1 MFAEEF
7 RDAAGFGWLLP
18 SSDPSHD
25 WRALMTKKAAEVER
39 LNGVYNRL
47 LTQAGVNMIEG
58 RGRLG
63 PGPHTVTVDLAGG
76 KGTRV
81 LTARHIL
88 IATGG
93 RPVKAPIPG
102 AEHAITS
109 DEALALAS
117 LPTRPA
123 DLPVV
128 IVGAGYI
135 SVEFAGI
142 FAGLGARVHLIYRK
156 NLPLAGFDNE
166 CRAHVAHVMAGR
178 GIGLHPR
185 STPLSITK
193 NPDGS
198 FDVAIDTLPDTDG
211 DGDGAENGSAGA
223 APPPQRP
230 PPTRS
235 VIRAGLVM
243 FGTGRAPNTEG
254 LGLAEAGVRLTP
266 GGAIAVD
273 AYSRTSVPGVWAIG
287 DVTDR
292 LALTPVALME
302 GMAFVESALGP
313 RLTRPVYSKIA
324 TACFVQPPLAACGL
338 TEEAAIER
346 LAGPVDVYVSAFKP
360 MRNTL
365 SGRDERTLMKLVV
378 DGTTDEV
385 VGAHMVGPDAPE
397 IMQGVAI
404 AMRCGARKADF
415 DGTVGIHPSAA
426 EEFVTMRTRTRR
438 VAGKGKG
445 GKAEGGGA
453 A

>member
-7 RDAAGFGWLLP
+7 RDAAGFGWATP
-18 SSDPSHD
+18 TSTIHD
-25 WRALMTKKAAEVER
+25 WPALIAKKAAEVER

-47 LTQAGVNMIEG
+47 LTQAGVNMLEG
-58 RGRLG
+58 RARLG
-63 PGPHTVTVDLAGG
+63 PGPHTVTVELAGG
-76 KGTRV
+76 KGSRV

-109 DEALALAS
+109 DEALALTH
-117 LPTRPA
+117 LPSA
-123 DLPVV
+123 AAGGLPVL

-142 FAGLGARVHLIYRK
+142 FAGLGAGVHLVYRK
-156 NLPLAGFDNE
+156 HLPLAGFDNE
-166 CRAHVAHVMAGR
+166 CRAHVAGVMGGR
-178 GIGLHPR
+178 GTTLHPR
-185 STPLSITK
+185 TTPVSIAK
-193 NPDGS
+193 LADGS
-198 FDVAIDTLPDTDG
+198 FEVTLESMPADEGGGEDG
-211 DGDGAENGSAGA
+211 GPAAPA
-223 APPPQRP
+223 APPA
-230 PPTRS
+230 RS
-235 VIRAGLVM
+235 VVRASVVM
-243 FGTGRAPNTEG
+243 FGTGRAPNTGG
-254 LGLAEAGVRLTP
+254 LGLKEAGVSTTP

-273 AYSRTSVPGVWAIG
+273 AHSRTTAPDVWAIG

-302 GMAFVESALGP
+302 GMAFVESAFGA
-313 RLTRPVYSKIA
+313 RLTRPSYSKIA

-338 TEEAAIER
+338 TEEAAIAR
-346 LAGPVDVYVSAFKP
+346 LAGPVDIYVSAFKP

-378 DGTTDEV
+378 DGETDEV

-397 IMQGVAI
+397 IMQGIAI

-426 EEFVTMRTRTRR
+426 EEFVTMRTRARR
-438 VAGKGKG
+438 VAGKGK
-445 GKAEGGGA
+445 KGGGGGGGGVDA
-453 A
+453 LK

>member
-7 RDAAGFGWLLP
+7 RDAAGFGWTPPP
-18 SSDPSHD
+18 SSPHD
-25 WRALMTKKAAEVER
+25 WPALIAKKAAEVER

-58 RGRLG
+58 RARLG
-63 PGPHTVTVDLAGG
+63 PGPHTVTIDLAGG
-76 KGTRV
+76 GTRV

-109 DEALALAS
+109 DEALTLAH
-117 LPTRPA
+117 LPTPA
-123 DLPVV
+123 STPGAPLLPVL

-142 FAGLGARVHLIYRK
+142 FAGLGADVHLVYRRH
-156 NLPLAGFDNE
+156 LPLAGFDNE
-166 CRAHVAHVMAGR
+166 CRAHVAGVMAGR
-178 GIGLHPR
+178 GITLHPR
-185 STPLSITK
+185 TAPVAIVK
-193 NPDGS
+193 RPDGS
-198 FDVAIDTLPDTDG
+198 FDVTLETLPSEDEGGKEAD
-211 DGDGAENGSAGA
+211 AAAA
-223 APPPQRP
+223 APL
-230 PPTRS
+230 RS
-235 VIRAGLVM
+235 TVRAAVVM

-254 LGLAEAGVRLTP
+254 LGLAEAGVDLTP
-266 GGAIAVD
+266 RGAVAVD
-273 AYSRTSVPGVWAIG
+273 AYSRTTAPDVWAIG

-302 GMAFVESALGP
+302 GMAFVESAFGA
-313 RLTRPVYSKIA
+313 RLTRPAYSKIA

-338 TEEAAIER
+338 TEEAAIAR

-378 DGTTDEV
+378 DGETDEV
-385 VGAHMVGPDAPE
+385 LGAHMVGPDAPE

-438 VAGKGKG
+438 VAGQGTKKG
-445 GKAEGGGA
+445 GGGGDA
-453 A
+453 